1 MLLLNFPKNYA
12 YHFPIDFKISFVSR
26 DNDSIVDIDERLWV
40 FDLLKETS
48 GTQVYEERRQEI
60 VFDSLNLLLVLN
72 FSKNYVYSFPLD
84 F

>member
-1 MLLLNFPKNYA
+1 MHIIFLLILKFLFFLVTMIASLTLMK
-12 YHFPIDFKISFVSR
+12 DF
-26 DNDSIVDIDERLWV
+26 ECL
-40 FDLLKETS
+40 DLLKETS

-72 FSKNYVYSFPLD
+72 FAKNYVYSFPFD